1 MWGEGFRGRVAF
13 AVRRVARPSSWAAVC
28 LLLPAIALATYSL
41 RATGPTGQ
49 GPQVWA
55 IENSLWGVQN
65 PGNIAGWARAFAA
78 AALVALAVGWVNRTV
93 SKLLTR
99 TVAVVGLFLMCT
111 ATYSLIRFYLQ
122 VSSEYPP
129 TQQIPLAY
137 AAWSLTIFG
146 LIATLLAAPP
156 ADTPAP
162 LSWRTAGTGALVGAL
177 VSVLVTGFAYYES
190 NDGRFVD
197 ATTAAPSAPPAP
209 LTDVDQRIFSISMGP
224 APTPDLPT
232 SDPQIVSTTTGFAVL
247 RANRVTAYGPRG
259 QERWHYERTG
269 PTDVLL
275 QRIQVF
281 DQGTTVVLDTA
292 TWGLSVAPLYIGLDA
307 DTGRLLW
314 TSNAKELGDVLQLAE
329 LGPTLHAINGD
340 YGGRPWT
347 RVDTRTGQY
356 AQTEEQ
362 LQCDGD
368 RQDTPTL
375 VVLIGVCEPDKATRV
390 YTFDPVTGAR
400 GWTSPPVRY
409 NRGSDVVE
417 STGPNSFLVSS
428 HEKPTT
434 GPYGIPETTGVT
446 LVDIAH
452 QRVVPLSK
460 PGESNSSADGNG
472 WFALTSTRY
481 LYNPSGQPQCRL
493 PEIAFAMGQLPFGS
507 HLFAAAGNRVLMIN
521 FMDPLN
527 LHIIE
532 TAHCTV
538 EHRVST
544 SAFVNK
550 MLMAPGV
557 LLVLQESDGE
567 LHLDGYARSPGLN

>member
-41 RATGPTGQ
+41 HTTGPTGQ
-49 GPQVWA
+49 GPQAWA

-78 AALVALAVGWVNRTV
+78 AALLALAVGWVNRTV
-93 SKLLTR
+93 SRLLTR
-99 TVAVVGLFLMCT
+99 TIAVVGLFLMCT

-146 LIATLLAAPP
+146 LIATLLAAAPT
-156 ADTPAP
+156 DTPAP
-162 LSWRTAGTGALVGAL
+162 LSWRAAGAGALVGAL
-177 VSVLVTGFAYYES
+177 VSVLVTGFAYYAS
-190 NDGRFVD
+190 DDGRFVD

-281 DQGTTVVLDTA
+281 DQGTTLVLDTA
-292 TWGLSVAPLYIGLDA
+292 RWGLSIAPLYIGLDA

-314 TSNAKELGDVLQLAE
+314 TSHDRELGDVLQLAE

-375 VVLIGVCEPDKATRV
+375 VVLIGVCEPDRATRV
-390 YTFDPVTGAR
+390 YTFDPATGAR
-400 GWTSPPVRY
+400 GWTSPPLPY
-409 NRGSDVVE
+409 NRGRDVVE
-417 STGPNSFLVSS
+417 STGPDSFLLSSYRNLSPSS
-428 HEKPTT
+428 H
-434 GPYGIPETTGVT
+434 GIPEPTDVT
-446 LVDIAH
+446 LVDTAN

-460 PGESNSSADGNG
+460 PGESSSSADGKG
-472 WFALTSTRY
+472 WFALGSTRY

-493 PEIAFAMGQLPFGS
+493 PDVAFGLSQLPFGGR
-507 HLFAAAGNRVLMIN
+507 LLAAAANRVLMIN
-521 FMDPLN
+521 FMGELN
-527 LHIIE
+527 LHVIE

-538 EHRVST
+538 EHRVFIGAS
-544 SAFVNK
+544 VNK
-550 MLMAPGV
+550 MQMAPGV